1 MPLTE
6 KQRAE
11 ISAEFGINVGAEATA
26 RENGLVTKY
35 LVAKA
40 LQQMSNE

>member
-1 MPLTE
+1 MPLTD

-11 ISAEFGINVGAEATA
+11 ISAEFGINIGPDATA
-26 RENGLVTKY
+26 RENGSVTKY

-40 LQQMSNE
+40 LQQK

>member
-1 MPLTE
+1 MPLTD

-11 ISAEFGINVGAEATA
+11 ISAEFGINIGPDATA
-26 RENGLVTKY
+26 RENGQVTKY

>member
-1 MPLTE
+1 MPLTD

-11 ISAEFGINVGAEATA
+11 LSAEFGINIGPDATA
-26 RENGLVTKY
+26 HENGQVTKY

-40 LQQMSNE
+40 LQHMSTE